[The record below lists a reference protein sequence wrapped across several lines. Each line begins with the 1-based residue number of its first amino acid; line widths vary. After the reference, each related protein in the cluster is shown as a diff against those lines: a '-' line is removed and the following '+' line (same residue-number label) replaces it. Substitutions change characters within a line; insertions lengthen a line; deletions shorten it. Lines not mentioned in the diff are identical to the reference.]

1 MADRL
6 RARYGVLGS
15 GPRFPDITSDSWAID
30 AYRVARARGPWDL
43 VVSTSS
49 PYATH
54 VLASRLRRTGR
65 ASAWLADYRD
75 LWTDHHALPG
85 LPAVRLVERVIER
98 RVLQAADVVTTVSAP
113 LAERLRRQLMTK
125 DVHVIENGVD
135 PDDFAPLD
143 PEPIFPRDGRVR
155 LVYTG
160 SIHPQQNVDAFFEAL
175 AVLARRGDSD
185 IDRLDVQI
193 ATWTASYVRARAG
206 RAGAAHLVTIR
217 DAVPRD
223 EALRMQ
229 RDADFLIFL
238 PWADRAETGVL
249 TGKVFEYICSGT
261 PILMMGCDHL
271 ESAQRLVLDEGR
283 GVRLPDAASIASFL
297 SATLNG
303 ASHVPPRRAPGIADR
318 YSRPRLADRL
328 LDLAFVPS

>member
-1 MADRL
+1 V
-6 RARYGVLGS
+6 ARHACASCGV
-15 GPRFPDITSDSWAID
+15 RCR
-30 AYRVARARGPWDL
+30 RVAVSLDDAASESGTRRCNACCGRCEPRCSLARHGRSPARAVWRAGIGAA
-43 VVSTSS
+43 VSRHHERPAGHRCLSC
-49 PYATH
+49 
-54 VLASRLRRTGR
+54 R
-65 ASAWLADYRD
+65 AWLADYRD

-85 LPAVRLVERVIER
+85 LPVVRLVERVIER
-98 RVLQAADVVTTVSAP
+98 RVLHAADVVTTVSAP

-175 AVLARRGDSD
+175 AVLARGGDSD

-206 RAGAAHLVTIR
+206 RVGVAHLVTIR

-261 PILMMGCDHL
+261 PILMMGCDH
-271 ESAQRLVLDEGR
+271 QD
-283 GVRLPDAASIASFL
+283 
-297 SATLNG
+297 
-303 ASHVPPRRAPGIADR
+303 RRP
-318 YSRPRLADRL
+318 
-328 LDLAFVPS
+328 